1 METKFTA
8 WMACTICASQCL
20 TQYVDSIPLWGLP
33 SWSWIVV
40 AGWWCAAGVAQ
51 ALKA

>member
-8 WMACTICASQCL
+8 WAACTICASHSL
-20 TQYVDSIPLWGLP
+20 AYYGTTDFPLGLP
-33 SWSWIVV
+33 SWFWIVV

-51 ALKA
+51 ALRA